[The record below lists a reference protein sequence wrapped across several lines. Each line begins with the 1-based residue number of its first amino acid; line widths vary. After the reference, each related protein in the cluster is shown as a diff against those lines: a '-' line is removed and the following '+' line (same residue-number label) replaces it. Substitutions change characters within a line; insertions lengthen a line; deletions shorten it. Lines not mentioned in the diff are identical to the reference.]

1 MTLFSDASQAIQFD
15 HLVVIA
21 DTLDA
26 GVRHVVDALQIEP
39 VPGGQ
44 HPGMG
49 THNQLLNVGGGL
61 YLEIIA
67 IDPQAAAPQRARW
80 FGLDQ
85 PAVQARLGSGPF
97 LAHWVARVQ
106 RPKQLARW
114 QSQYPGRIA
123 PVLPMT
129 RGDFTWQISVPDD
142 GSLPGDGLLPTLIQW
157 QTPLHPSQRL
167 PEAQVTLR
175 SLRGFHQRAA
185 QLQSELVWL
194 GAAHLLTIE
203 PTLVESSLVAEFDTP
218 SGVRVLK

>member
-114 QSQYPGRIA
+114 QSHSALRLSRPGHCRLSA
-123 PVLPMT
+123 AGEPRPAAT
-129 RGDFTWQISVPDD
+129 AAGT
-142 GSLPGDGLLPTLIQW
+142 SL
-157 QTPLHPSQRL
+157 
-167 PEAQVTLR
+167 A
-175 SLRGFHQRAA
+175 
-185 QLQSELVWL
+185 
-194 GAAHLLTIE
+194 
-203 PTLVESSLVAEFDTP
+203 
-218 SGVRVLK
+218 